1 MGLGPLTPMDTAPV
15 SPTPAPTSTPW
26 GARAPSDA
34 QPPPPTPAAHR
45 GGVRAVALAGIAVA
59 ALAALVVALVLFS
72 PDGGTPQVTADE
84 VVTGG
89 DATDSTHA
97 EGPSTTEAATPP
109 PAEPDRLRIDSLG
122 VDADVI
128 DLGLDAEGALE
139 VPRDFAQTG
148 WWTGG
153 AVPGEDGPAV
163 IVGHVDSVDG
173 PAVFFRLDELA
184 AGDEVTVVGDDGT
197 ETAFVVERSQQV
209 DKDEFPTD
217 EVYGPTD
224 DAELRLVTCG
234 GEFDDEVGHY
244 DDNVIV
250 FLRAVASDA

>member
-1 MGLGPLTPMDTAPV
+1 MRPTALV
-15 SPTPAPTSTPW
+15 
-26 GARAPSDA
+26 
-34 QPPPPTPAAHR
+34 
-45 GGVRAVALAGIAVA
+45 AVA
-59 ALAALVVALVLFS
+59 AVAALVVALVLFS
-72 PDGGTPQVTADE
+72 PDGGTPQVTVDE
-84 VVTGG
+84 VVTDG
-89 DATDSTHA
+89 DVT
-97 EGPSTTEAATPP
+97 GPTSGSSSTTEATTPR
-109 PAEPDRLRIDSLG
+109 PAEPDRLRIDALG

-128 DLGLDAEGALE
+128 DLGLDDEGALE
-139 VPRDFAQTG
+139 VPQDFAQTG

-153 AVPGEDGPAV
+153 AVPGEEGPAV

-197 ETAFVVERSQQV
+197 ETTFVVERSQQV
-209 DKDEFPTD
+209 AKDEFPTD

-234 GEFDDEVGHY
+234 GEFDDEIGHY